1 MRWRGRQHPTHID
14 GRRGGSVTM
23 TTATGVQLTD
33 PRELLEIY
41 DSEGNPT
48 GQAMP
53 RGTVHLEG
61 HWHLA
66 FFCWIARPRLSGGS
80 GQAPA
85 PAGTS
90 GRGTEILLQHRAA
103 RKDVWPLRFDAS
115 AAGHIR
121 FGESLAEAAREVRE
135 ELGIQVELSDMV
147 SLGRHRQ
154 QHQHANGLIDREYH
168 ALHLL
173 TPGPPDAAY
182 APDAHE
188 VAGLAWIDA
197 DDLLGL
203 VEGRLSTATARYR
216 AVDAAPDRW
225 EMRTLTVADLVP
237 YEDGYHRRL
246 LDMIVP
252 HMRGC

>member
-1 MRWRGRQHPTHID
+1 
-14 GRRGGSVTM
+14 M
-23 TTATGVQLTD
+23 TSPTGVQLTD
-33 PRELLEIY
+33 PRELLEVY
-41 DSEGNPT
+41 DSEGRPT
-48 GQAMP
+48 GQAKT
-53 RGTVHLEG
+53 RAAVHLEG

-66 FFCWIARPRLSGGS
+66 FFCWIARPTRPRTRTAASPDHS
-80 GQAPA
+80 ASPDRPA
-85 PAGTS
+85 SPDHTDAATAA

-121 FGESLAEAAREVRE
+121 FGESMAEAAREVRE

-147 SLGRHRQ
+147 ALGRHRQ

-173 TPGPPDAAY
+173 TPGPTDAAY
-182 APDAHE
+182 APDSHE

-203 VEGRLSTATARYR
+203 VEGRLSSATARYR
-216 AVDAAPDRW
+216 AVDAPPDRW
-225 EMRTLTVADLVP
+225 ESRTLTVADLVP

-246 LDMIVP
+246 LDLIQP
-252 HMRGC
+252 HVQA

>member
-1 MRWRGRQHPTHID
+1 
-14 GRRGGSVTM
+14 M
-23 TTATGVQLTD
+23 TTGSGVQLTD
-33 PRELLEIY
+33 PRELLEVY
-41 DSEGNPT
+41 DPEGNPT

-66 FFCWIARPRLSGGS
+66 FFCWVARPG
-80 GQAPA
+80 A
-85 PAGTS
+85 
-90 GRGTEILLQHRAA
+90 RGIEILLQHRAA

-121 FGESLAEAAREVRE
+121 FGESLEEAAREVRE
-135 ELGIQVELSDMV
+135 ELGIEVELRDMV
-147 SLGRHRQ
+147 PLGRHRQ
-154 QHQHANGLIDREYH
+154 QHDHVNGLIDREHH

-182 APDAHE
+182 RPDPLE

-203 VEGRLSTATARYR
+203 VEGRIDSATARYR
-216 AVDAAPDRW
+216 AVDAPADAFVD
-225 EMRTLTVADLVP
+225 RTLTGADLVP
-237 YEDGYHRRL
+237 YADGYHRRL
-246 LDMIVP
+246 IETIGKHVAA
-252 HMRGC
+252 R